1 VAAIP
6 DCLIMTSANPLHATQ
21 FEPEVLQMV
30 RRLAD
35 KLDSAVDPKGD
46 DRTVVSEALIR
57 LALAVYVNTQGA
69 AETRDRLMTLALTLS
84 PPATV
89 H

>member
-1 VAAIP
+1 
-6 DCLIMTSANPLHATQ
+6 MTSADTLHATQ

-35 KLDSAVDPKGD
+35 KLDSAVDPRGD
-46 DRTVVSEALIR
+46 DRAVVSEALIR
-57 LALAVYVNTQGA
+57 LALAVYVTTQGA
-69 AETRDRLMTLALTLS
+69 AETRERLMTLALTLS
-84 PPATV
+84 PLATV

>member
-1 VAAIP
+1 MVIP
-6 DCLIMTSANPLHATQ
+6 DCINMNSADRLHATQ

-30 RRLAD
+30 RRLAN
-35 KLDSAVDPKGD
+35 KLDAAVDPSGD
-46 DRTVVSEALIR
+46 DRAVVSEALIR

-69 AETRDRLMTLALTLS
+69 AETRERLMMLALTLS